1 MALTEFQR
9 TICRLIA
16 AERIRSGVSYVAG
29 GVALNTLTNS
39 PRVSRDIDI
48 FHDAHESVETSW
60 VADRNSLEKSGYT
73 VRALRER
80 ETFVEASVSKAG
92 ESVVLQWALDSAYR
106 FFPLIEHDDFGL
118 ALHPFD
124 LATNKG

>member
-9 TICRLIA
+9 TVCRLIA
-16 AERIRSGVSYVAG
+16 SERIPSGVSYVAS

-48 FHDAHESVETSW
+48 FHDAHESVEAGW
-60 VADRNSLEKSGYT
+60 VADRSSLEKAGYT

-80 ETFVEASVSKAG
+80 ETLYLGSSPVRARSTGAE
-92 ESVVLQWALDSAYR
+92 
-106 FFPLIEHDDFGL
+106 I
-118 ALHPFD
+118 
-124 LATNKG
+124 